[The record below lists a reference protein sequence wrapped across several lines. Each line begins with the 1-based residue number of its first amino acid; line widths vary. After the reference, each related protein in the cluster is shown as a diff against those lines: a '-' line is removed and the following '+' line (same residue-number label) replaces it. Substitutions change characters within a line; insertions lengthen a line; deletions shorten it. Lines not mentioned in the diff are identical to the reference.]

1 MAIQIQTPM
10 TPEQLINNYQ
20 FKVVKR
26 ILLMEFP
33 WMKDVSFYDDELNQ
47 YNLIF
52 LNFIIDPIEL
62 GEEHGWEFN
71 RWTKHVIENNM
82 KYRARY
88 LALIY
93 DISLEE
99 GKVLSDKIER
109 LLDEINNSSYIPTDL
124 RLPAGRR
131 FSLGHYIIN
140 PDSSE
145 EYV

>member
-1 MAIQIQTPM
+1 MAIDIKTPM
-10 TPEQLINNYQ
+10 TPEQVINNYQ
-20 FKVVKR
+20 FKISKR
-26 ILLMEFP
+26 TLMREFP

-62 GEEHGWEFN
+62 GEEYGWEFN
-71 RWTKHVIENNM
+71 RWTKYIVEKNM
-82 KYRARY
+82 KYSARY
-88 LALIY
+88 LSLIY
-93 DISLEE
+93 DIPLNE
-99 GKVLSDKIER
+99 GQVVSDKIER